1 MNHDPIARLL
11 SAQPLP
17 DASSAQWEAL
27 RRELHRDPPAR
38 PSRMR
43 RVRWG
48 VLAGTSL
55 LLVLG
60 GLWLG
65 TSPETEASWVQV
77 HAISQWSSP
86 AADPTW
92 VAMEMTTP

>member
-1 MNHDPIARLL
+1 MNQDPIARLL

-17 DASSAQWEAL
+17 EATTAQWEGL
-27 RRELHRDPPAR
+27 CRELHREPPHRPAR
-38 PSRMR
+38 SRR
-43 RVRWG
+43 IRWS
-48 VLAGTSL
+48 VLAGSAF

-77 HAISQWSSP
+77 HALSQWSSP
-86 AADPTW
+86 TADPTW
-92 VAMEMTTP
+92 VAMEMTSP